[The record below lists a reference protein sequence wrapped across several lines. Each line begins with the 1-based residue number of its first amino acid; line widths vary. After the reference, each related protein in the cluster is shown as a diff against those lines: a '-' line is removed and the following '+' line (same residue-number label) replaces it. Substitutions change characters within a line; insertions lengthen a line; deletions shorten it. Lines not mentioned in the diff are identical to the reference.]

1 VFFRLTTQIKC
12 VVFRIST
19 PIGFPGASAPAGV
32 SKRRAPKAHPPSAG
46 RKLTTTAASAE
57 PDPAAVAPAEQ
68 NSTERSQKRWAT
80 AENGRVVGACASGRI
95 LDT

>member
-1 VFFRLTTQIKC
+1 VWYF
-12 VVFRIST
+12 
-19 PIGFPGASAPAGV
+19 GFQPPLAFPEPPPLLAFQNAE
-32 SKRRAPKAHPPSAG
+32 RRAPKAHPPSAG